1 MCYILSSGVDS
12 QQLQC
17 SALDAAKNLYYFPS
31 LRGPLEGSD
40 EIVAGFASS
49 NTYILSSPGV
59 SFIYSVPSTQVN
71 CSGTVLVVEYCYR
84 GSNGQLGTELLA
96 FTLLT
101 LEQNGRDFRVTDRIE
116 IRTTPLPQ
124 ICTGDRFI
132 LPNYQYCCGTTSLNM
147 ADHFILPA
155 SNFAFG
161 IAIPTTS
168 SVSLLGHQSLFQVA
182 HYQESQTIIPSV
194 GSTFSVGNQV
204 TQGLKLL
211 RFQLSELE

>member
-17 SALDAAKNLYYFPS
+17 SALDAANNLYYFPS
-31 LRGPLEGSD
+31 LRGPLEGND
-40 EIVAGFASS
+40 GIVAGYASS
-49 NTYILSSPGV
+49 NTYIPSSPGV
-59 SFIYSVPSTQVN
+59 SFIYSVPLTQVN
-71 CSGTVLVVEYCYR
+71 CSGTVLAVEYCYR
-84 GSNGQLGTELLA
+84 GSNGQLGNELLA

-101 LEQNGRDFRVTDRIE
+101 LEQNSLNFRVTDRIE
-116 IRTTPLPQ
+116 MRTTPRSQ

-132 LPNYQYCCGTTSLNM
+132 FPNYQYCCDTTSLNM

-161 IAIPTTS
+161 IAISTS
-168 SVSLLGHQSLFQVA
+168 SVSLLGYQSLFQVA
-182 HYQESQTIIPSV
+182 HYQESQIIIPSV

-204 TQGLKLL
+204 TQGLRQL